1 MSTLG
6 NAGTTNSGSRTAP
19 VFVGFTGI
27 CASAILI
34 HGLFTIHGWH
44 SWEFLSLLLVAALTS
59 RLKIKL
65 PGLNGNM
72 SVSLPFI
79 LIAMTQLSL
88 PEALA
93 VAASSI
99 FVQSVPRGPH
109 KFRPV
114 QVLFNV
120 STGLVA
126 AELGWQAFHRGSALH
141 FNPALP
147 LLLGC
152 AAYFFASTIPV
163 AVIISLTENRKAF
176 LTWSEIV
183 HLSFPYYVAS
193 TGLAS
198 IAAAI
203 GGHANWPML
212 VGMSLVMFVTYR
224 SYRVYFGLVGTSAR
238 ASLTTAQS
246 FKTKSAN
253 SAT

>member
-6 NAGTTNSGSRTAP
+6 NAVTTNSGSQTAH

-27 CASAILI
+27 CASAIVI
-34 HGLFTIHGWH
+34 HGLLAIHGSH
-44 SWEFLSLLLVAALTS
+44 SWEFLSLILIAGLTS

-99 FVQSVPRGPH
+99 FIQSIPRAPH
-109 KFRPV
+109 KFKPA

-126 AELGWQAFHRGSALH
+126 AELGWQTFHRVSVLN
-141 FNPALP
+141 FTPTLS
-147 LLLGC
+147 LLAGC
-152 AAYFFASTIPV
+152 AVYFFASTIPV
-163 AVIISLTENRKAF
+163 AMIIWLSENRKAF
-176 LTWSEIV
+176 RTWSDIV

-203 GGHANWPML
+203 GGNANWPML

-224 SYRVYFGLVGTSAR
+224 SYRVYFGLVGTGAPS
-238 ASLTTAQS
+238 SLSLKA
-246 FKTKSAN
+246 KSATA
-253 SAT
+253 SH

>member
-6 NAGTTNSGSRTAP
+6 NAGTTNSGSQTVP
-19 VFVGFTGI
+19 LFVGFTGI

-99 FVQSVPRGPH
+99 LIQSVPRAPY
-109 KFRPV
+109 KFKPV
-114 QVLFNV
+114 QMMFNV
-120 STGLVA
+120 STGLIA
-126 AELGWQAFHRGSALH
+126 AELGWQTLHRVSVLN
-141 FNPALP
+141 FTPTLS
-147 LLLGC
+147 LLAGC
-152 AAYFFASTIPV
+152 AAYFFASTVPV
-163 AVIISLTENRKAF
+163 AMIISLSENRKA
-176 LTWSEIV
+176 LGTWSEIV

-203 GGHANWPML
+203 GEHASWPML

-224 SYRVYFGLVGTSAR
+224 SYRVYFGLVGTSAP
-238 ASLTTAQS
+238 ASLTAQGM
-246 FKTKSAN
+246 KAKSAN
-253 SAT
+253 TAS

>member
-6 NAGTTNSGSRTAP
+6 NTGATNPGSGTAP
-19 VFVGFTGI
+19 VFLGVTGM
-27 CASAILI
+27 CASAVLI

-44 SWEFLSLLLVAALTS
+44 PWEFLSLLLVAALTS

-65 PGLNGNM
+65 PGMNGNM

-88 PEALA
+88 PEALV
-93 VAASSI
+93 VAAFSI
-99 FVQSVPRGPH
+99 FTQSVPKRPN

-114 QVLFNV
+114 QALFNV

-126 AELGWQAFHRGSALH
+126 AELGWQAFHRGSALQ
-141 FNPALP
+141 FNPALS

-176 LTWSEIV
+176 RTWSEIV

-203 GGHANWPML
+203 GGHTNWPML

-224 SYRVYFGLVGTSAR
+224 SYRIYFGLVGTNAP
-238 ASLTTAQS
+238 ASLAAQS
-246 FKTKSAN
+246 LKAKSAN
-253 SAT
+253 AAG

>member
-6 NAGTTNSGSRTAP
+6 NAVTTNSGSQTAH

-27 CASAILI
+27 CASAIVI
-34 HGLFTIHGWH
+34 HGLFTIHGSH
-44 SWEFLSLLLVAALTS
+44 SWEFLSLILIAGLTS

-99 FVQSVPRGPH
+99 FIQSIPRAPH
-109 KFRPV
+109 KFKAV
-114 QVLFNV
+114 QMMFNV
-120 STGLVA
+120 STGLIA
-126 AELGWQAFHRGSALH
+126 AELGWQTLHRVALLN
-141 FNPALP
+141 FTPTLS
-147 LLLGC
+147 LISGC

-163 AVIISLTENRKAF
+163 AMIISLSENTKAF
-176 LTWSEIV
+176 RTWSEIV
-183 HLSFPYYVAS
+183 HLSFPYYLAS

-203 GGHANWPML
+203 GGNANWLML

-224 SYRVYFGLVGTSAR
+224 SYRVYFGLVGTSATSTSTTP
-238 ASLTTAQS
+238 SLKA
-246 FKTKSAN
+246 KSATA
-253 SAT
+253 S

>member
-6 NAGTTNSGSRTAP
+6 NAGTTNSGSRTAH

-44 SWEFLSLLLVAALTS
+44 SWEFLSLLLVAGLTS

-79 LIAMTQLSL
+79 LIAMTQLNL
-88 PEALA
+88 AEALA

-99 FVQSVPRGPH
+99 FIQSIPRGPYQF
-109 KFRPV
+109 KPA

-126 AELGWQAFHRGSALH
+126 AELGWQTLHRVSVLN
-141 FNPALP
+141 FTPTLS
-147 LLLGC
+147 LLAGC

-163 AVIISLTENRKAF
+163 AMIISLSENRKAF
-176 LTWSEIV
+176 RTWSDIV

-203 GGHANWPML
+203 GGNASWPML

-224 SYRVYFGLVGTSAR
+224 SYRVYFGVVGTGAPSY
-238 ASLTTAQS
+238 LTAQRL
-246 FKTKSAN
+246 KAKSATA
-253 SAT
+253 SS

>member
-1 MSTLG
+1 MGQQRPGWELGHLGQFGDLGQQRKRDAVSCRGKEAMSTLG

-109 KFRPV
+109 KFR
-114 QVLFNV
+114 
-120 STGLVA
+120 
-126 AELGWQAFHRGSALH
+126 
-141 FNPALP
+141 
-147 LLLGC
+147 
-152 AAYFFASTIPV
+152 
-163 AVIISLTENRKAF
+163 
-176 LTWSEIV
+176 
-183 HLSFPYYVAS
+183 
-193 TGLAS
+193 
-198 IAAAI
+198 
-203 GGHANWPML
+203 
-212 VGMSLVMFVTYR
+212 
-224 SYRVYFGLVGTSAR
+224 
-238 ASLTTAQS
+238 
-246 FKTKSAN
+246 
-253 SAT
+253 

>member
-126 AELGWQAFHRGSALH
+126 AELGWQAFHRGPALH

-163 AVIISLTENRKAF
+163 AVIISLTENRKRP
-176 LTWSEIV
+176 L
-183 HLSFPYYVAS
+183 
-193 TGLAS
+193 G
-198 IAAAI
+198 
-203 GGHANWPML
+203 
-212 VGMSLVMFVTYR
+212 
-224 SYRVYFGLVGTSAR
+224 
-238 ASLTTAQS
+238 
-246 FKTKSAN
+246 
-253 SAT
+253 

>member
-1 MSTLG
+1 VPL
-6 NAGTTNSGSRTAP
+6 
-19 VFVGFTGI
+19 FVGFTAI

-99 FVQSVPRGPH
+99 LIQSVPRAPY
-109 KFRPV
+109 KFKPV
-114 QVLFNV
+114 QMMFNV
-120 STGLVA
+120 STGLIA
-126 AELGWQAFHRGSALH
+126 AELGWQTLHRALVLN
-141 FNPALP
+141 FTPTLS
-147 LLLGC
+147 LLAGC

-163 AVIISLTENRKAF
+163 AMIISLSENRKV
-176 LTWSEIV
+176 LGTWSEIV

-203 GGHANWPML
+203 GEHASWPML

-224 SYRVYFGLVGTSAR
+224 SYRVYFGLVGTSAP
-238 ASLTTAQS
+238 ASLTAQGL
-246 FKTKSAN
+246 KAKSAN
-253 SAT
+253 TAS

>member
-6 NAGTTNSGSRTAP
+6 NAGPTNSGSRMAP

-27 CASAILI
+27 CASAVLI
-34 HGLFTIHGWH
+34 HGLFSIHGWH
-44 SWEFLSLLLVAALTS
+44 SWEFLSLLVVAALTS

-65 PGLNGNM
+65 PDLNGNM

-99 FVQSVPRGPH
+99 FIQSVPRQRN

-126 AELGWQAFHRGSALH
+126 AELGWQVFQRVSVLN
-141 FNPALP
+141 FTPTLS
-147 LLLGC
+147 LLSGC

-163 AVIISLTENRKAF
+163 AMIISLTEKRDAF
-176 LTWSEIV
+176 PTWSEIV

-203 GGHANWPML
+203 GGHASWPML

-224 SYRVYFGLVGTSAR
+224 SYRVYFGLAGTSAP
-238 ASLTTAQS
+238 ASLTVQS
-246 FKTKSAN
+246 LKAKSAN
-253 SAT
+253 ATS

>member
-6 NAGTTNSGSRTAP
+6 NAGTTNSGSQTAH

-27 CASAILI
+27 CAAATVVHS
-34 HGLFTIHGWH
+34 LFTIHGWH

-99 FVQSVPRGPH
+99 FIQSVPRAPH
-109 KFRPV
+109 TFRPV
-114 QVLFNV
+114 QALFNV

-126 AELGWQAFHRGSALH
+126 AELGWQTFHRMSVMNVTPTLS
-141 FNPALP
+141 
-147 LLLGC
+147 LLTGC

-163 AVIISLTENRKAF
+163 AIIISLSENREAF
-176 LTWSEIV
+176 RTWSDIV
-183 HLSFPYYVAS
+183 HLSFPYYLAS

-198 IAAAI
+198 IAAAF
-203 GGHANWPML
+203 GGNASWPML

-224 SYRVYFGLVGTSAR
+224 SYRVYFGLVGT
-238 ASLTTAQS
+238 TAPS
-246 FKTKSAN
+246 FLNLKAKSAN
-253 SAT
+253 AAS

>member
-6 NAGTTNSGSRTAP
+6 NAGTTNSGSQTVP
-19 VFVGFTGI
+19 LFVGFTAI

-99 FVQSVPRGPH
+99 LIQSVPRAPY
-109 KFRPV
+109 KFKPV
-114 QVLFNV
+114 QMMFNV
-120 STGLVA
+120 STGLIA
-126 AELGWQAFHRGSALH
+126 AELGWQTLHRVSVLN
-141 FNPALP
+141 FTPTLS
-147 LLLGC
+147 LLAGC

-163 AVIISLTENRKAF
+163 AMIISLSENRKV
-176 LTWSEIV
+176 LGTWSEIV

-203 GGHANWPML
+203 GEHASWPML

-224 SYRVYFGLVGTSAR
+224 SYRVYFGLVGTSAP
-238 ASLTTAQS
+238 ASLTAQGL
-246 FKTKSAN
+246 KAKSAN
-253 SAT
+253 TAS

>member
-1 MSTLG
+1 M
-6 NAGTTNSGSRTAP
+6 
-19 VFVGFTGI
+19 
-27 CASAILI
+27 
-34 HGLFTIHGWH
+34 
-44 SWEFLSLLLVAALTS
+44 
-59 RLKIKL
+59 
-65 PGLNGNM
+65 
-72 SVSLPFI
+72 
-79 LIAMTQLSL
+79 
-88 PEALA
+88 
-93 VAASSI
+93 AASSI

-120 STGLVA
+120 STGVVA

-212 VGMSLVMFVTYR
+212 IGMSLVMFVTYR
-224 SYRVYFGLVGTSAR
+224 SYRVYFGLVGSSAR

-253 SAT
+253 AAS

>member
-6 NAGTTNSGSRTAP
+6 NAGTKNSGSQTAHA
-19 VFVGFTGI
+19 FVGFTGI
-27 CASAILI
+27 CASAILV
-34 HGLFTIHGWH
+34 HSLFTIHGWH
-44 SWEFLSLLLVAALTS
+44 AWEFLSLLLVAALTS

-79 LIAMTQLSL
+79 LIAVTQLSL

-99 FVQSVPRGPH
+99 FILSVPRAPY
-109 KFRPV
+109 KFKPV
-114 QVLFNV
+114 QMMFNV
-120 STGLVA
+120 STGLIA
-126 AELGWQAFHRGSALH
+126 AELGSQTFHRMSVLN
-141 FNPALP
+141 FTPTLS
-147 LLLGC
+147 LLAGC

-163 AVIISLTENRKAF
+163 AMIISLSENRKAF
-176 LTWSEIV
+176 GTWSEIV
-183 HLSFPYYVAS
+183 HLSFPYYLAS

-203 GGHANWPML
+203 GGNASWPML

-224 SYRVYFGLVGTSAR
+224 SYRVYFGLVGTSTAV
-238 ASLTTAQS
+238 SSTTQNLKA
-246 FKTKSAN
+246 KSATA
-253 SAT
+253 S

>member
-1 MSTLG
+1 V
-6 NAGTTNSGSRTAP
+6 P

-44 SWEFLSLLLVAALTS
+44 SWEFLSLLLVAVLTS

-65 PGLNGNM
+65 PGLTGNM

-88 PEALA
+88 PEALL
-93 VAASSI
+93 VAAFSV
-99 FVQSVPRGPH
+99 FVQSVPKH
-109 KFRPV
+109 LNKFKPT

-203 GGHANWPML
+203 GGQANWPML
-212 VGMSLVMFVTYR
+212 VGMSIVMFVTYR

-253 SAT
+253 AAG

>member
-6 NAGTTNSGSRTAP
+6 NAGTTNSGSQRAL
-19 VFVGFTGI
+19 VFVSFTGI
-27 CASAILI
+27 SASAVLI
-34 HGLFTIHGWH
+34 HGLSTIHGWH
-44 SWEFLSLLLVAALTS
+44 SCEFLSLLVVAALTS

-79 LIAMTQLSL
+79 LIAMTKLSL

-99 FVQSVPRGPH
+99 LIQSVPRRPH

-126 AELGWQAFHRGSALH
+126 TELGWQMFHRVSVLN
-141 FNPALP
+141 FNPTLS
-147 LLLGC
+147 LLSGC
-152 AAYFFASTIPV
+152 VAYFFASTIPV
-163 AVIISLTENRKAF
+163 AMIISLSENRKA
-176 LTWSEIV
+176 LGTWSGIV

-198 IAAAI
+198 IAVAI
-203 GGHANWPML
+203 GGNASWPML

-224 SYRVYFGLVGTSAR
+224 SYRVYFGLIGTSA
-238 ASLTTAQS
+238 AVSLTAQS
-246 FKTKSAN
+246 MKAKSAN
-253 SAT
+253 TAS

>member
-1 MSTLG
+1 
-6 NAGTTNSGSRTAP
+6 
-19 VFVGFTGI
+19 
-27 CASAILI
+27 
-34 HGLFTIHGWH
+34 LFTIHGWH

-99 FVQSVPRGPH
+99 LIQSVPRRPH
-109 KFRPV
+109 KFSAV

-120 STGLVA
+120 SSGLVA
-126 AELGWQAFHRGSALH
+126 AELGWQIFHRVSVLN
-141 FNPALP
+141 FTPTLS
-147 LLLGC
+147 LLSGC
-152 AAYFFASTIPV
+152 VVYFFASTIAV
-163 AVIISLTENRKAF
+163 ALIISLSENRKA
-176 LTWSEIV
+176 LGTWSEIV
-183 HLSFPYYVAS
+183 HLSFPYYLAS

-203 GGHANWPML
+203 GENARWPML

-224 SYRVYFGLVGTSAR
+224 SYRVYFGLAR
-238 ASLTTAQS
+238 ASATDSSTAQS
-246 FKTKSAN
+246 LKAKSADAA
-253 SAT
+253 S

>member
-6 NAGTTNSGSRTAP
+6 NAGTTNSGSRMAP

-27 CASAILI
+27 CASAVLI
-34 HGLFTIHGWH
+34 HGLFSIHGWH
-44 SWEFLSLLLVAALTS
+44 SWEFLSLLVVAALTS

-65 PGLNGNM
+65 PDLNGNM

-99 FVQSVPRGPH
+99 FIQSVPRQRN

-126 AELGWQAFHRGSALH
+126 AELGWQVFQRVSVLN
-141 FNPALP
+141 FTPTLS
-147 LLLGC
+147 LLSGC

-163 AVIISLTENRKAF
+163 AMIISLTEKRDAF
-176 LTWSEIV
+176 PTWSEIV

-203 GGHANWPML
+203 GGHASWPML

-224 SYRVYFGLVGTSAR
+224 SYRVYFGLAGTSAP
-238 ASLTTAQS
+238 ASLTVQS
-246 FKTKSAN
+246 LKAKSAN
-253 SAT
+253 ATS

>member
-99 FVQSVPRGPH
+99 LIQSVPART
-109 KFRPV
+109 V
-114 QVLFNV
+114 QV
-120 STGLVA
+120 
-126 AELGWQAFHRGSALH
+126 Q
-141 FNPALP
+141 
-147 LLLGC
+147 
-152 AAYFFASTIPV
+152 
-163 AVIISLTENRKAF
+163 
-176 LTWSEIV
+176 
-183 HLSFPYYVAS
+183 
-193 TGLAS
+193 
-198 IAAAI
+198 
-203 GGHANWPML
+203 
-212 VGMSLVMFVTYR
+212 
-224 SYRVYFGLVGTSAR
+224 TS
-238 ASLTTAQS
+238 SDDV
-246 FKTKSAN
+246 
-253 SAT
+253 

>member
-6 NAGTTNSGSRTAP
+6 NAGTTNSGSRTAH

-34 HGLFTIHGWH
+34 HGFFRIHGWH
-44 SWEFLSLLLVAALTS
+44 SWEFLSLLVVAALTS

-79 LIAMTQLSL
+79 LIAVTQLSL
-88 PEALA
+88 AEALA

-99 FVQSVPRGPH
+99 FIQSIPRGPH

-126 AELGWQAFHRGSALH
+126 AELGWQIFHCVFVLNFTPTLS
-141 FNPALP
+141 
-147 LLLGC
+147 LL
-152 AAYFFASTIPV
+152 S
-163 AVIISLTENRKAF
+163 
-176 LTWSEIV
+176 
-183 HLSFPYYVAS
+183 
-193 TGLAS
+193 
-198 IAAAI
+198 
-203 GGHANWPML
+203 
-212 VGMSLVMFVTYR
+212 
-224 SYRVYFGLVGTSAR
+224 
-238 ASLTTAQS
+238 
-246 FKTKSAN
+246 
-253 SAT
+253 

>member
-6 NAGTTNSGSRTAP
+6 TAGTTNSASRMAP
-19 VFVGFTGI
+19 VFLGFTGI
-27 CASAILI
+27 CASAVLI
-34 HGLFTIHGWH
+34 HGLFTIQGWH
-44 SWEFLSLLLVAALTS
+44 SWEFLSLLVVAALTS

-99 FVQSVPRGPH
+99 LIQSVPRRPH
-109 KFRPV
+109 KFRAV

-120 STGLVA
+120 SSGLVA
-126 AELGWQAFHRGSALH
+126 AELGWQIFHRVSVLN
-141 FNPALP
+141 FTPTLS
-147 LLLGC
+147 LLSGC
-152 AAYFFASTIPV
+152 VVYFFASTIPV
-163 AVIISLTENRKAF
+163 AMIISLSENRKA
-176 LTWSEIV
+176 LGTWSEIV

-203 GGHANWPML
+203 GEHASWPML

-224 SYRVYFGLVGTSAR
+224 SYRVYFGLVGTSSP
-238 ASLTTAQS
+238 ASLTAQGM
-246 FKTKSAN
+246 KAKSAN
-253 SAT
+253 TAS